1 MIYLVNYSLNGF
13 ETVSIQKARE
23 ALNSITLP
31 YLSCDSES
39 TGFFP
44 ANSKM
49 LFFQIGDSKNQYIIF
64 PEDITQF
71 KTILESR
78 TLLGHGFKHDLKFLY
93 SFNIFPSKVLDTHLQ
108 ELILEGSKYSLGL
121 ALKKASLAEVTKKYL
136 DITLDKS
143 QRKKLGLDAES
154 FIYGA
159 KDIVYLEEIYLL
171 QKKRLELL
179 ELDIAAELDNRFVK
193 ALAYTENTGFKLDIE
208 GWKLKCEKDADALDV
223 AYKELKAAIKNDPR
237 TEDYVVIQSNLF
249 DAPEEVLNINFDSPK
264 DTQGFFENMGID
276 ITVKNKKTINGK
288 NLKKYAAKEPIVKHY
303 LNYKTLTKKIST
315 YGSNILKTAQSFPDD
330 RLRTDFKQIITTGR
344 MSSSS
349 DEESGQGINL
359 QNIPKL
365 SIERRYFTCDPENVL
380 VISDFTGQETR
391 VLAQLANDPTY
402 TSFITDPEKDL
413 HCFMLQCVDPAKYNG
428 YTHKEIK
435 KKFPHERTWV
445 KPGTFCLPYGGN
457 GNTIADNLGIS
468 TKEGEEA
475 YNRFMA
481 TFPGLEK
488 FYKLQE
494 SKSLLNGYIYFND
507 ITKRKAFLP
516 NFDKYKLLRNNKFLK
531 TEDWKLKMKYESS
544 ISRLARN
551 YPIQGSSSDMM
562 KMAGI
567 FIFDWIIKQ
576 QFQNIVKIVAFVHDE
591 IIVECKK
598 DLSELVKEKV
608 DKAMIK
614 AGKILCPD
622 IPIYTESRISKIWLE
637 EKN

>member
-1 MIYLVNYSLNGF
+1 MIYLVNYSFEGF
-13 ETVSIQKARE
+13 ESISIPKAIE
-23 ALNSITLP
+23 ALNSIKTP

-49 LFFQIGDSKNQYIIF
+49 LFFQIGNAENQYIIF
-64 PEDITQF
+64 PEDLLHF
-71 KTILESR
+71 KTILETK

-93 SFNIFPSKVLDTHLQ
+93 SFDIFPTKIIDTHLQ
-108 ELILEGSKYSLGL
+108 ELILEGSKYPLGL

-136 DITLDKS
+136 NVTLDKS

-159 KDIVYLEEIYLL
+159 KDIVYLEEINLL

-208 GWKLKCEKDADALDV
+208 GWKEKCNKDAENLQK
-223 AYKELKAAIKNDPR
+223 AYKELKAAIKANKK
-237 TEDYVVIQSNLF
+237 TEDYVIMKSNLF
-249 DAPEEVLNINFDSPK
+249 DAPEEVLDVNFDSPK
-264 DTQGFFENMGID
+264 ETQEFFENMGID
-276 ITVKNKKTINGK
+276 ITVKNKKTVNGK
-288 NLKKYAAKEPIVKHY
+288 ILKKYEDKESIIKHY
-303 LNYKTLTKKIST
+303 LKYKTLTKKLST
-315 YGSNILKTAQSFPDD
+315 YGTNILEIAQSFPDN

-349 DEESGQGINL
+349 DENSGQGINL

-391 VLAQLANDPTY
+391 VLAQLANDPVY
-402 TSFITDPEKDL
+402 TSFITDSEKDL
-413 HCFMLQCVDPAKYNG
+413 HCFMLQCVDPDKYNLF
-428 YTHKEIK
+428 THKEIK

-468 TKEGEEA
+468 TKEGEAA
-475 YNRFMA
+475 YNRFMNA
-481 TFPGLEK
+481 FPGLEK

-494 SKSLLNGYIYFND
+494 NKSLLNGYIYYND

-516 NFDKYKLLRNNKFLK
+516 NFDKYKLLRNNKFLQ

-551 YPIQGSSSDMM
+551 YPIQGTASDMM

-567 FIFDWIIKQ
+567 FIFDWIVRQK
-576 QFQNIVKIVAFVHDE
+576 FQHIVKIVAFIHDE
-591 IIVECKK
+591 IIVECPK
-598 DLSELVKEKV
+598 DLAELVKEKV